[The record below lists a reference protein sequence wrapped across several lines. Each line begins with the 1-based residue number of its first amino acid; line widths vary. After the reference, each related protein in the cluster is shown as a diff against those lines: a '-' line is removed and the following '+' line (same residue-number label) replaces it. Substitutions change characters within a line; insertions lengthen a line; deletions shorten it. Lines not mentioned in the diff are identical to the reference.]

1 MHLSFLFDFFDR
13 FGRYPT
19 AVAVTL
25 RRAGSASAG
34 IRRRAAVIK
43 GVIRRDGLRLASPPE
58 IFRNALRMQPQLP
71 SGIPSALVR
80 RAAARIRDCIRHF
93 FRHGVRILPVP
104 DILLVMRT
112 PPNKKSPY
120 TPLSVWRKMSL
131 ISQKNPYRFW
141 NFIILRTAGDVNR
154 IVKIFRGRGKDA
166 CSGIRTADRELRG
179 MLSRYRRAARVGG
192 CELHCLPHVRR
203 GL

>member
-80 RAAARIRDCIRHF
+80 RAAARIRYCIRHF

-104 DILLVMRT
+104 DILLVMRI

-166 CSGIRTADRELRG
+166 CCCIRTADRELRG

>member
-1 MHLSFLFDFFDR
+1 
-13 FGRYPT
+13 
-19 AVAVTL
+19 
-25 RRAGSASAG
+25 
-34 IRRRAAVIK
+34 
-43 GVIRRDGLRLASPPE
+43 
-58 IFRNALRMQPQLP
+58 
-71 SGIPSALVR
+71 
-80 RAAARIRDCIRHF
+80 
-93 FRHGVRILPVP
+93 
-104 DILLVMRT
+104 MRT

-192 CELHCLPHVRR
+192 CGLCRLPHVRR
-203 GL
+203 GFEYVRHAAEFMRFRCPACARRRIYSARGAYRAGRGCFRNLQIEFRCFNNVNQNRNEKTHTFGALLPCTVCSRIK